1 MSPGLG
7 LAALALVIVV
17 TVGVGAYGLR
27 LSRATSD
34 FYVASREIS
43 PLWNASAISGEYL
56 SAASFLGVAGL
67 VMAYGV
73 DMLAYPV
80 GYAAGYL
87 VLLLF
92 VAAPLRRSGAYTLP
106 DFAEERLDS
115 VAVRR
120 VASVLV
126 AVVAW
131 LYLVPQLQ
139 GAGLTLQTV
148 TGAPRWAGAVVVA
161 AVVVGVSA
169 TGGMRSVTFVQG
181 LHFWLKLTAIAVPAV
196 FLVLAWRSAGSPA
209 LTGPDVPTFPR
220 ATVVRVQDAVR
231 FDVRTPVTVAVR
243 GRLDGRTYA
252 PATAVGSG
260 EPGPRDAAGPPGE
273 PGTAGRSD
281 GAGPLGADGSGPG
294 TGGGTPGTPSTPAT
308 PAQPVADTAGDDLVG
323 GAGAGGDGTAGRPVA
338 DTGGPGPSVRGWPRV
353 RLAAGTHTASA
364 GVRLAFPRG
373 AVVPQET
380 GLRPATGASW
390 AAPLSGAGGR
400 AHPLYAVYSIL
411 LATFLGTMGLPHV
424 LVRFYTNPDGRAARR
439 TTVLVLVLLSG
450 FYLLPPVYG
459 ALGRV
464 FAPQLLLTGQTDTAV
479 LVLPQIAQAGEAG
492 RLLSAL
498 AAAGAFAAFVSTASG
513 LTVSVAAVVSQDLLR
528 GSARAFRWASLLAGV
543 PPLAMAA
550 FTGGLPVADAIGLAF
565 AVAAS
570 SFCPLLVLGI
580 WWRGLTDRGA
590 LAGLVAG
597 GGLAATAV
605 VVTSVRGPGHGWP
618 AALLEEPAAWTVP
631 VAFAVMTAVSLAT
644 RRRLAPEAVDRAM
657 LRMHLPEEVT
667 AHQPPPGPRAPAA
680 TPSRDA
686 SLRREEP
693 PRAAAPHGGALPPHG
708 VEAGGKV
715 LGGQPD
721 EGPA

>member
-1 MSPGLG
+1 MNQSLG
-7 LAALALVIVV
+7 IAALVVVLAATIG
-17 TVGVGAYGLR
+17 VGVYGLR

-34 FYVASREIS
+34 FYVASREVS

-87 VLLLF
+87 VLLLL

-106 DFAEERLDS
+106 DFAEERLGS
-115 VAVRR
+115 AAVRR

-126 AVVAW
+126 AVIAW

-161 AVVVGVSA
+161 GAVVGVSA
-169 TGGMRSVTFVQG
+169 AGGMRSVTLVQG

-209 LTGPDVPTFPR
+209 LTGDDVPRFPH
-220 ATVVRVQDAVR
+220 ATVVALDQRTT
-231 FDVRTPVTVAVR
+231 FDVTAPLTIRAT
-243 GRLDGRTYA
+243 GELDGRSYA
-252 PATAVGSG
+252 ATAVPSRRDGSTGVPVRLGRG
-260 EPGPRDAAGPPGE
+260 EHTAAAG
-273 PGTAGRSD
+273 A
-281 GAGPLGADGSGPG
+281 
-294 TGGGTPGTPSTPAT
+294 
-308 PAQPVADTAGDDLVG
+308 
-323 GAGAGGDGTAGRPVA
+323 
-338 DTGGPGPSVRGWPRV
+338 
-353 RLAAGTHTASA
+353 
-364 GVRLAFPRG
+364 RLAFPKG
-373 AVVPQET
+373 AAVPHRK
-380 GLRPATGASW
+380 GLRPATGAAW
-390 AAPLSGAGGR
+390 ARPLSGAGGR

-439 TTVLVLVLLSG
+439 TTVLVLVLLSV

-479 LVLPQIAQAGEAG
+479 LVLPQITQAGEAG
-492 RLLSAL
+492 RLLAAL
-498 AAAGAFAAFVSTASG
+498 ATAGAFAAFVSTASG
-513 LTVSVAAVVSQDLLR
+513 LTVSVAAVVSQDLLK
-528 GSARAFRWASLLAGV
+528 GSARGFRLASLVAGV
-543 PPLAMAA
+543 PPLVMATTTA
-550 FTGGLPVADAIGLAF
+550 GLPVADAIGLAF

-597 GGLAATAV
+597 GGLAAVAV
-605 VVTSVRGPGHGWP
+605 VVTSVRGPGHGWS

-631 VAFAVMTAVSLAT
+631 IAFAVMAIGSLLT
-644 RRRLAPEAVDRAM
+644 RHRISDAAVDRVM
-657 LRMHLPEEVT
+657 VRMHLPEEVT
-667 AHQPPPGPRAPAA
+667 AQAYPPVPQV
-680 TPSRDA
+680 DV
-686 SLRREEP
+686 P
-693 PRAAAPHGGALPPHG
+693 PQTTGG
-708 VEAGGKV
+708 
-715 LGGQPD
+715 
-721 EGPA
+721 